1 MSSIWYQVCKQFGT
15 APRAVEFERETDS
28 FLIRKDGRRDAKE
41 TTYYKWFPTEAEALA
56 AIADRIEKEESKKAM
71 LRVRN
76 AAPDLLEALE
86 AFERISALWLPA
98 EVEEQHAEEMY
109 ALHMARNQMLSA
121 IAKARGDA

>member
-1 MSSIWYQVCKQFGT
+1 MSSIWYQACKQFGT

-56 AIADRIEKEESKKAM
+56 AIADRIEKEERKKAM

-86 AFERISALWLPA
+86 YCLDCLGDEFALPSDC
-98 EVEEQHAEEMY
+98 QST
-109 ALHMARNQMLSA
+109 ARAA
-121 IAKARGDA
+121 IAKARGEA

>member
-1 MSSIWYQVCKQFGT
+1 MSSIWYQACKQFGT

-41 TTYYKWFPTEAEALA
+41 TTYSKWFRTEAEALA
-56 AIADRIEKEESKKAM
+56 AIADRIEKEERKKAM

-86 AFERISALWLPA
+86 ELERSVLAGSYEDPSHDRIFRALKD
-98 EVEEQHAEEMY
+98 
-109 ALHMARNQMLSA
+109 AREA
-121 IAKARGDA
+121 IARARGEV